1 MKTFF
6 KNLFMT
12 KDNGDKAIVVEVG
25 LAVIAVVLLVIFQGE
40 MTEFVETLVGNMT
53 TEIGNIL
60 STGVGA

>member
-25 LAVIAVVLLVIFQGE
+25 LAVIAVVLLVVFQGQ
-40 MTEFVETLVGNMT
+40 MKTFIETLVSNML
-53 TEIGNIL
+53 TEISTIL
-60 STGVGA
+60 SSGVGA